1 MLIDN
6 TIIKIL
12 NIFFNNS
19 SFKILYF
26 VPLSTGNVD
35 KEIGNVIYKNT
46 KSSSL
51 SSADRGTVYH
61 KIFQSLTLLEKD
73 CESVQKAINKLTES
87 RLLSKEQAQLV
98 DAEEILKC
106 LSINEFKELINNA
119 DWIKKESEFYML
131 LGDSSCNKDKV
142 EVQGIIDLILSV
154 NGEIVLI
161 DYKTGRLKKESAKQK
176 YQKQL
181 ELYGLA
187 IEKIYGKKVSKMG
200 IVAVDMQELYFI

>member
-1 MLIDN
+1 L
-6 TIIKIL
+6 
-12 NIFFNNS
+12 
-19 SFKILYF
+19 
-26 VPLSTGNVD
+26 
-35 KEIGNVIYKNT
+35 
-46 KSSSL
+46 
-51 SSADRGTVYH
+51 
-61 KIFQSLTLLEKD
+61 
-73 CESVQKAINKLTES
+73 
-87 RLLSKEQAQLV
+87 
-98 DAEEILKC
+98 
-106 LSINEFKELINNA
+106 
-119 DWIKKESEFYML
+119 L

-161 DYKTGRLKKESAKQK
+161 DYKTGRLNKESAKQK